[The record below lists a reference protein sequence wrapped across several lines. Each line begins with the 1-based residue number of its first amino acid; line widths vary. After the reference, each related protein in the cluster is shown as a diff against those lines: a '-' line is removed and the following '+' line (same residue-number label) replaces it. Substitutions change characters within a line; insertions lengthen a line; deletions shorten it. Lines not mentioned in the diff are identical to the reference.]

1 MYFSIPKFRQSS
13 EYETVILAAPSTYL
27 GNSRTARG
35 VILAVFLN
43 ISAGLANSSVSPF
56 LLRWTKESLHC
67 AFSGEITVAGLAS
80 PESNPS
86 FLAQ

>member
-35 VILAVFLN
+35 VILAVSLR
-43 ISAGLANSSVSPF
+43 ISAGHANSSVSPF
-56 LLRWTKESLHC
+56 SFAVDQREFALRVSIEIISVNLSAC
-67 AFSGEITVAGLAS
+67 SGY
-80 PESNPS
+80 
-86 FLAQ
+86 